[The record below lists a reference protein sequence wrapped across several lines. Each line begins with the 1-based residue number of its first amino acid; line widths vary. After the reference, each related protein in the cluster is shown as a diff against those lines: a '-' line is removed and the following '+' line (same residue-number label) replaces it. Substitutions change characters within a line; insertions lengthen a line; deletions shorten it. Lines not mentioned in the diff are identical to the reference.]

1 LSLNET
7 QNSELRREDW
17 ETPDGLFGYLNLVF
31 DFWVDLAASPENS
44 KCKLFLTESM
54 TEEETLSVRR
64 KVGSNWAFVNPPYK
78 STSNKMRTEMERAFS
93 WDSVV
98 GLIPAALCNEWFKP
112 IYTRC
117 SDIFLLGRIP
127 FKGASAGAKFD
138 VCLVVRDVFKKL
150 TEGQNDSLVGISK
163 KHIRLDGQVG
173 GRPERELLLRLCR
186 EATYV
191 GNRSDFK
198 DGRRGVI

>member
-1 LSLNET
+1 MALNET
-7 QNSELRREDW
+7 QNPELRREDW
-17 ETPDGLFGYLNLVF
+17 ETPDGLYDYLNLAF
-31 DFWVDLAASPENS
+31 DFRVDLAASPENT

-54 TEEETLSVRR
+54 SEEDIFRIRR
-64 KVGSNWAFVNPPYK
+64 KVGARWAFTNPPYK
-78 STSNKMRTEMERAFS
+78 QKGNEMRAEMERVFT

-138 VCLVVRDVFKKL
+138 VCLVVRDVYRKL
-150 TEGQNDSLVGISK
+150 TEGQKDVMVSICK
-163 KHIRLDGQVG
+163 KHIRLDGQIG

-186 EATYV
+186 EDMYV
-191 GNRSDFK
+191 GDRSDCEA
-198 DGRRGVI
+198 GGGGVL